1 LDIYFKKRKWKRYIF
16 LAAVL
21 IGIGSILYTN
31 NLVNEVSKEE
41 RIKVERWAEAT
52 HLLATKND
60 LGNDVSHYLN
70 KVITTNTTIPLII
83 VDDNGEIYFD
93 RNIKYN
99 DKNKDKV
106 LRQELKKMKANQS
119 PIVVPLGDNEDQ
131 YLYYKESSLQTKL
144 KYYPIFQLAVIIIF
158 IVIAYI
164 AFSSAR
170 KTEQNL
176 VWVGMAKETA
186 HQLGTPISSLLA
198 WMELLKDENVSPSI
212 MNELE
217 KDMSRLE
224 RITERFSKVGSKPE
238 LYPENIY
245 AQLMNTITYLQS
257 RISKKITFEYNF
269 SLNEELFIPLS
280 SSLFSWVIEN
290 IVRNSVDAIENNHG
304 TIRFHVEN
312 TEKEVLIDITD
323 NGKGISKSKQK
334 TIFQPGFTTKKRG
347 WGLGLSLSKRI
358 VENYHNGKIFIKSS
372 EPNKATTF
380 RVVLKKYE
388 THE

>member
-31 NLVNEVSKEE
+31 KLVKEVSNEE

-52 HLLATKND
+52 YLLATKND
-60 LGNDVSHYLN
+60 LGNDVQHYLN

-83 VDDNGEIYFD
+83 VDKNDSIYAN

-99 DKNKDKV
+99 EKNKKKV
-106 LRQELKKMKANQS
+106 LRQELKKMKANQL
-119 PIVVPLGDNEDQ
+119 PIVIPLGDDEEQ

-144 KYYPIFQLAVIIIF
+144 KYYPIFQLFVIIIF
-158 IVIAYI
+158 IIIAYI

-198 WMELLKDENVSPSI
+198 WMELLKEENVSPAI
-212 MNELE
+212 MSELE
-217 KDMSRLE
+217 KDMNRLE

-245 AQLMNTITYLQS
+245 NQLLNTISYLQT

-269 SLNEELFIPLS
+269 SERDELYIPLS
-280 SSLFSWVIEN
+280 SSLFGWVIEN
-290 IVRNSVDAIENNHG
+290 IVRNSVDAIENKHG
-304 TIRFHVEN
+304 IIRFHVEK

-358 VENYHNGKIFIKSS
+358 IENYHNGKIFIKNS

-380 RVVLKKYE
+380 RIVLKKYDS
-388 THE
+388 HE